1 MRSNHTHSIITQLQ
15 LSGSFIR
22 HLKGQRQNAN
32 SSKKKKKKK
41 KKKGRFKSLLAM
53 IKTHADSDDSLP
65 SAGRVFVHEGP
76 LAHPP
81 THVRLPSPKVH
92 P

>member
-1 MRSNHTHSIITQLQ
+1 
-15 LSGSFIR
+15 
-22 HLKGQRQNAN
+22 
-32 SSKKKKKKK
+32 
-41 KKKGRFKSLLAM
+41 M